1 MVPICVVEDGVL
13 FSMKCHECGDEYIS
27 DKKIWEKAEEDLR
40 ALRGTSPWITEAPDL
55 NLPLKYTG
63 GSKKVG
69 IKYDSD
75 KPRFSLFR
83 KTMAREIAQIVDILT
98 MGAKKYFDDNWINV
112 GMEDESRTRYLDA
125 FERHYSEHLLGNL
138 YDDESGKL
146 HLAHAAVNIMFMLY
160 VLNEDIERNSDV

>member
-1 MVPICVVEDGVL
+1 MVQVCAFKNGNFLI
-13 FSMKCHECGDEYIS
+13 MKC
-27 DKKIWEKAEEDLR
+27 
-40 ALRGTSPWITEAPDL
+40 PDP
-55 NLPLKYTG
+55 NIPLKYTG
-63 GSKKVG
+63 GSEKTG
-69 IKYDSD
+69 IKYDNG

-98 MGAKKYFDDNWINV
+98 MGAKKYLDDNWINV

-138 YDDESGKL
+138 YDKESGQL

-160 VLNEDIERNSDV
+160 ILNEDIERGENG